1 MLYFVVVLLNVILA
15 YFVYDTYSKLSD
27 VRSSLQDGLERL
39 KKLEVFKQDR
49 FKSQEKPQEVRF
61 KSPDKQKPKK
71 YKHPHQQ
78 QPKSK

>member
-39 KKLEVFKQDR
+39 KKLEVFKHDR
-49 FKSQEKPQEVRF
+49 FKSPQEKQPEAKF

-71 YKHPHQQ
+71 YKHPQQ